1 MLKKIL
7 LSIIAVCAYE
17 DNYMTDIE
25 LIKDGEGLKECMYQD
40 NMGIKRICYG
50 YNLQK
55 RGA

>member
-7 LSIIAVCAYE
+7 ISIIAVCAYE
-17 DNYMTDIE
+17 DNYITDIE
-25 LIKDGEGLKECMYQD
+25 LIKDGEGLKQCMYQD
-40 NMGIKRICYG
+40 DMGIKRICYG